1 MAENTPINQKTQ
13 YKIGKLNHSE
23 RRDENTVTDSK
34 EHQAVQHTR
43 DCTSKEKKKETE
55 NQRNNSNTSENYSEI

>member
-13 YKIGKLNHSE
+13 YRTGKLNHSE

-34 EHQAVQHTR
+34 EHQASQHTC
-43 DCTSKEKKKETE
+43 DCTSKEEKKETE
-55 NQRNNSNTSENYSEI
+55 T